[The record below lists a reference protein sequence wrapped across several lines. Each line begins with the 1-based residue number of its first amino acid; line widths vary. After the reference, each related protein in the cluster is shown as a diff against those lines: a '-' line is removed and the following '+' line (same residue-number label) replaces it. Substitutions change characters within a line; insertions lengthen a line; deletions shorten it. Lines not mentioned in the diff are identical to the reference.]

1 MTFELLEE
9 IIENNN
15 VPKNVKLLSD
25 SGWECG
31 STDMDGVYYNPSR
44 NEIVFTQE
52 GDCYDNYFKD
62 KNWKPIYRDPAAI
75 EREKEDVLKGIL
87 EPHEII
93 PAWVDEE
100 D

>member
-1 MTFELLEE
+1 MTFELLEKL
-9 IIENNN
+9 IEANN

-52 GDCYDNYFKD
+52 GECYDTYFKD
-62 KNWKPIYRDPAAI
+62 EKWKPLHRSTEAI
-75 EREKEDVLKGIL
+75 EREKHDVLNRIL
-87 EPHEII
+87 EPDEIT
-93 PAWVDEE
+93 PAWRD
-100 D
+100 